1 MQSVRPCWGQTCVCP
16 SESPRSGG
24 AKLPGLFQYQQLLH
38 DNFSLSIMRS
48 YVLFGGEKGLL
59 LKIDKPKRNRKLFYN
74 SYAWGN

>member
-24 AKLPGLFQYQQLLH
+24 AKLLGLFQSQQLLH

-48 YVLFGGEKGLL
+48 YVLFGGEKRSTAKNTQTKKEQKTIL
-59 LKIDKPKRNRKLFYN
+59 
-74 SYAWGN
+74 